1 MDLLTVTRLAS
12 TSRGPRMNSCR
23 CSTVLNYFGL
33 ARLRTG
39 VAVAAATADLDGL
52 QHTSSANL
60 PADEKAT
67 LSVMLTPFQEQ
78 LVGNNRK
85 PLIIM
90 LAAVAGL
97 LLVGCVN
104 VTNLLL
110 ARAVGQRQQMAV
122 ASALGA
128 RRAELVR
135 MALRETALLAAV
147 GGGLGVLLASGI
159 GPAMQR
165 YLPPALDFRGPL

>member
-39 VAVAAATADLDGL
+39 VSVAAATADLDAL
-52 QHTSSANL
+52 QHTISANL

-78 LVGNNRK
+78 PKTADYPASSCCRL
-85 PLIIM
+85 
-90 LAAVAGL
+90 VAG
-97 LLVGCVN
+97 GM
-104 VTNLLL
+104 
-110 ARAVGQRQQMAV
+110 RERYEPV
-122 ASALGA
+122 AGA
-128 RRAELVR
+128 RGRAE
-135 MALRETALLAAV
+135 AANGSGV
-147 GGGLGVLLASGI
+147 GTW
-159 GPAMQR
+159 R
-165 YLPPALDFRGPL
+165 